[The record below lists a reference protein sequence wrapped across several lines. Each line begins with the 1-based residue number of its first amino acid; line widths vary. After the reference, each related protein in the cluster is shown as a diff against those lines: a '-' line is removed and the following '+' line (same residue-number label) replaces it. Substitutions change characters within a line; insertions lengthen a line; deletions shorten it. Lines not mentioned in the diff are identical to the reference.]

1 MTDESPA
8 EAGDSPSVDP
18 DNSPDLPEEKMGLG
32 FYAALALIGLLVLMV
47 VVLNY
52 PAQREN
58 AGLMMTRT
66 NWTLQSLADNTGIL
80 ISARSG
86 TNVTA
91 MFDREGRMSG
101 NAGCNGYTA
110 RYQTLEY
117 SINITGMSSTKM
129 VCHGPGVMEQES
141 AFLDD
146 ISRTVSFR
154 IGESSLKFYDANGK
168 TVLVFVPA

>member
-1 MTDESPA
+1 MADESPP
-8 EAGDSPSVDP
+8 EAGDSPLGGP

-47 VVLNY
+47 VVLNF
-52 PAQREN
+52 PAEREN
-58 AGLMMTRT
+58 AGLTMTRT
-66 NWTLQSLADNTGIL
+66 TWTLQSLVDNTGTL
-80 ISARSG
+80 NPARNG
-86 TNVTA
+86 TSVTA

-101 NAGCNGYTA
+101 NAGCNLYTA

-141 AFLDD
+141 ALLGD
-146 ISRTVSFR
+146 ISGVVSFR
-154 IGESSLKFYDANGK
+154 ISESSLKFYDATGK
-168 TVLVFVPA
+168 TVLIFVPV